1 MTFPRPLLPLLP
13 LKRKALIWWLAV
25 LAKCGNVS
33 ARRSLGQ
40 LRRRRKDLGSAG
52 PQQSGAIPLS
62 VLGSVA
68 DPKSGGA
75 A

>member
-52 PQQSGAIPLS
+52 PQQTMSSSLS
-62 VLGSVA
+62 VHA
-68 DPKSGGA
+68 PEA
-75 A
+75 NP